1 LSAEDSIIRPI
12 IILGVDRSG
21 TSLIAELVHR
31 WGAYAGEASELAPG
45 NEGNPQGYW
54 EYMPMEDFL
63 SDLSR
68 SVGLSDWHPS
78 FPELMR
84 QRSADPKHRERAN
97 ELVARM
103 ESAGRPW
110 SWKEPYLC
118 TTLPFW
124 EGILKDPIYVI
135 PVRNPHH
142 SALSYEKFILT
153 EKLHGKLHLVAL
165 FLLRW
170 QHFMLSVLAHAER
183 NPATLFIHY
192 EETLRSPVEQCRRL
206 ADFLDREC
214 RPESWSAAP
223 DPERLMA
230 MIEAINPR
238 LWRHR
243 SSIPFDEVP
252 EATAEQKALYAY
264 LQRKV
269 EEPGLPFDPA
279 LYPLPAGGREYLEN
293 FDYFRN
299 LIWSPSPAETAAPAA
314 AGGPRRQGLSP
325 SAS

>member
-1 LSAEDSIIRPI
+1 MNTPPRKLRPI

-31 WGAYAGEASELAPG
+31 WGAYAGEESELAPG
-45 NEGNPQGYW
+45 NESNPQGYW

-84 QRSADPKHRERAN
+84 QRSQDPKHRERAK
-97 ELVARM
+97 ELIGRM

-124 EGILKDPIYVI
+124 QAIWENPIFII

-142 SALSYEKFILT
+142 SALSYERFILT
-153 EKLHGKLHLVAL
+153 EKFYGKVHLVGL

-170 QHFMLSVLAHAER
+170 QHFMLSILSHAER
-183 NPATLFIHY
+183 NPSTVFIHY
-192 EETLRSPVEQCRRL
+192 EETLRAPVEQCRRL
-206 ADFLDREC
+206 ASFLDREC
-214 RPESWSAAP
+214 GVTEPT
-223 DPERLMA
+223 PERLMQ
-230 MIEAINPR
+230 MIEAINPS
-238 LWRHR
+238 LWRHK
-243 SSIPFDEVP
+243 SGIPFDELP
-252 EATAEQKALYAY
+252 EAASEHKALYAY

-269 EEPGLPFDPA
+269 ADPSLPFDPA
-279 LYPLPAGGREYLEN
+279 LYPLPACGREYLEN
-293 FDYFRN
+293 FDLFRN
-299 LIWSPSPAETAAPAA
+299 LLWSTPTGVAAPAA
-314 AGGPRRQGLSP
+314 EAGRPGRSALSP